1 MKQGISL
8 ILLLFLGACQAQEK
22 KTNQTIEKSDTMKY
36 NDLTPQEERVLAH
49 KATDRPF
56 TGDYYNK
63 KDQGLYICRRCN
75 NPLYRSEDKFDSHCG
90 WPSFDDEIKGA
101 VKRVPDADGY
111 RTEIICMNCGGHLG
125 HVFLGEG
132 FTDKQTRHCVNTS
145 SLRFVPSTEVKD
157 IPSVIK

>member
-1 MKQGISL
+1 M
-8 ILLLFLGACQAQEK
+8 E
-22 KTNQTIEKSDTMKY
+22 Y
-36 NDLTPQEERVLAH
+36 NKLTLQEERVLVN

-63 KDQGLYICRRCN
+63 NDNGIYICRRCN
-75 NPLYRSEDKFDSHCG
+75 NPLYNSEDKFDSHCG
-90 WPSFDDEIKGA
+90 WPSFDDEIEGA

-132 FTDKQTRHCVNTS
+132 FTEKDTRHCVNTS
-145 SLRFVPSTEVKD
+145 SLRFVPKSDFDSLPK
-157 IPSVIK
+157 VIK